1 MISTEKW
8 RAYYSPV
15 GRIRMLAGNPALDLA
30 NTVHWRDGALLD
42 FVATYRSLVEWAAV
56 AELLTEVE
64 KTVLLEKSDKHP
76 DEASAVH
83 QQWQNLR
90 ASLRAWL
97 PTVDGKDQRLWVS
110 QIESSAARSLM
121 AAINSIAGN
130 ASLATFL
137 AVNSS
142 SGPSIQLPLLRSATA
157 IWTLM
162 TFPPAGFVRECEA
175 DKCGGFFVDQSRA
188 KPRRWCSMDSCGN
201 RAKAQRFR
209 KSVEGRH

>member
-8 RAYYSPV
+8 RAYYSTV

-42 FVATYRSLVEWAAV
+42 FVATYRSLVEWAVV
-56 AELLTEVE
+56 AELLTEAE
-64 KTVLLEKSDKHP
+64 KVALLAKADKHR
-76 DEASAVH
+76 DEANAVH
-83 QQWQNLR
+83 RQWQNLR
-90 ASLRAWL
+90 AALREWL
-97 PTVDGKDQRLWVS
+97 PTVDGKDQTLWAR
-110 QIESSAARSLM
+110 QAGTPAARSLRDEIN
-121 AAINSIAGN
+121 AIASH

-137 AVNSS
+137 ATAASK
-142 SGPSIQLPLLRSATA
+142 GPSIDLPLLRSAAA

-162 TFPPAGFVRECEA
+162 TFPPTGFVRECEA

-209 KSVEGRH
+209 KSVEGKH

>member
-1 MISTEKW
+1 
-8 RAYYSPV
+8 
-15 GRIRMLAGNPALDLA
+15 MLAGNPALDLA

-64 KTVLLEKSDKHP
+64 KTVLLEKGDKHP

-83 QQWQNLR
+83 QQWQSLR

-97 PTVDGKDQRLWVS
+97 PTVDGKDQRLWAS

-121 AAINSIAGN
+121 AEINSIAGN
-130 ASLATFL
+130 FSLATFL

-142 SGPSIQLPLLRSATA
+142 NGPSIQLPLLRSATA

-201 RAKAQRFR
+201 RAKAQRSR
-209 KSVEGRH
+209 KSVEGKH

>member
-64 KTVLLEKSDKHP
+64 KTVLLEKGDKHP

-83 QQWQNLR
+83 QQWQSLR

-97 PTVDGKDQRLWVS
+97 PTVDGKDQRLWAS

-121 AAINSIAGN
+121 AEINSIAGN
-130 ASLATFL
+130 FSLATFL

-142 SGPSIQLPLLRSATA
+142 NGPSIQLPLLRSATA

-201 RAKAQRFR
+201 RAKAQRSR
-209 KSVEGRH
+209 KSVEGKH